1 MVDEARNEVP
11 NETNDSV
18 FVALVELLFVVVA
31 FTAISPVK
39 LPLVAEKF

>member
-11 NETNDSV
+11 DEMREPV
-18 FVALVELLFVVVA
+18 FVALTEV
-31 FTAISPVK
+31 SPVK